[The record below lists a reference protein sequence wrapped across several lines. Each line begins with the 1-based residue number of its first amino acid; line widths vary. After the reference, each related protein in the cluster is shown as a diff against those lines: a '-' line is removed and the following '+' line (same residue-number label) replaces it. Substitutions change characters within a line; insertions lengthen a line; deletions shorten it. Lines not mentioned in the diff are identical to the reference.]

1 MCRDWRP
8 ASLASNCLGEVGY
21 LGSSQRWGGARSCY
35 SLASRAMTLVK
46 GLLLLLA
53 INLGLTQKHL
63 EAVPVQSDFDV
74 HKVSVMARLTRCWD
88 KDWVQGVLYP
98 EAEV

>member
-1 MCRDWRP
+1 
-8 ASLASNCLGEVGY
+8 
-21 LGSSQRWGGARSCY
+21 
-35 SLASRAMTLVK
+35 MTLVK

-53 INLGLTQKHL
+53 INLGLGQKHL
-63 EAVPVQSDFDV
+63 EAVPVQPDFDV
-74 HKVSVMARLTRCWD
+74 HKVSVMARLTLCWD